1 MRIAFKILVFKTLA
15 LKIRALKLKV
25 LAVVIILSSF
35 MLTGCTGLFIA
46 GAAGG
51 AASSQDR
58 RTLPTQLEDSSIEI
72 KSMATLFKDDRL
84 WKGTNIDVVSY
95 NTLVLLVGQAP
106 TSSLKSRAEREIK
119 KVPKIRKIYNQIRIA
134 APVSFFTSRNDEYLT
149 TKVKSTMLFTENFP
163 SGKIKVVTEN
173 SEVFL
178 LGLVTSNEADKA
190 VEIARNINGV
200 KKVVKV
206 FEIIDAATTQAEVTE
221 LINES

>member
-1 MRIAFKILVFKTLA
+1 MRVAFKMIVIKTRVI
-15 LKIRALKLKV
+15 KIKI
-25 LAVVIILSSF
+25 LAVVVILSSF

-58 RTLPTQLEDSSIEI
+58 RTLPTQLEDSNIEI
-72 KSMATLFKDDRL
+72 KSMATLFKDDLL

-106 TSSLKSRAEREIK
+106 TATLKKRAERVVK
-119 KVPKIRKIYNQIRIA
+119 KVPKIKKIYNQIRIA
-134 APVSFFTSRNDEYLT
+134 APVSFFISRNDEYLT

-178 LGLVTSNEADKA
+178 LGLVTNTEADKA

-200 KKVVKV
+200 KKVIKV
-206 FEIIDAATTQAEVTE
+206 FELIDAATTDVEVAELV
-221 LINES
+221 N

>member
-1 MRIAFKILVFKTLA
+1 MRIIFKMLISKKAVSKVNVF
-15 LKIRALKLKV
+15 
-25 LAVVIILSSF
+25 AVVIILSSF

-106 TSSLKSRAEREIK
+106 TASLKSRAEREIK

-178 LGLVTSNEADKA
+178 LGLVTANEADKA

-206 FEIIDAATTQAEVTE
+206 FEMIDAAIIQAEVTE
-221 LINES
+221 LIN

>member
-1 MRIAFKILVFKTLA
+1 MRIVFKILVS
-15 LKIRALKLKV
+15 KIKV
-25 LAVVIILSSF
+25 FAVVIILSSF
-35 MLTGCTGLFIA
+35 MLSGCTGLFIA

-95 NTLVLLVGQAP
+95 NTLVLLVGQSP
-106 TSSLKSRAEREIK
+106 TASLKNRAERAIK

-134 APVSFFTSRNDEYLT
+134 APASFFTSRNDEYLT

-178 LGLVTSNEADKA
+178 LGLVTQTEADKA
-190 VEIARNINGV
+190 VDIARNINGV
-200 KKVVKV
+200 TKVVKV
-206 FEIIDAATTQAEVTE
+206 FEIVSPTTDAEVTE
-221 LINES
+221 LIN

>member
-1 MRIAFKILVFKTLA
+1 MRVVFKTLVSKKVDSKKTSS
-15 LKIRALKLKV
+15 KINV
-25 LAVVIILSSF
+25 FAVVIILSSF
-35 MLTGCTGLFIA
+35 ILTGCTGLFIA

-106 TSSLKSRAEREIK
+106 TASLKSRAERAIK
-119 KVPKIRKIYNQIRIA
+119 KIPKIRKTYNQIRIA

-149 TKVKSTMLFTENFP
+149 AKVKSTMLFTENFP

-178 LGLVTSNEADKA
+178 LGLVTLIEADKA

-200 KKVVKV
+200 KKVIKV
-206 FEIIDAATTQAEVTE
+206 FEIIDATTIKAEVSEAT
-221 LINES
+221 